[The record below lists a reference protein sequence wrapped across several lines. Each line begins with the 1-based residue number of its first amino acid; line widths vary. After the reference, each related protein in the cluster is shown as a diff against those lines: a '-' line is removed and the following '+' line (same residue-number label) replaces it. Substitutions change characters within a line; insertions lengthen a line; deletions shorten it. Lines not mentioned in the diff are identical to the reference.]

1 MNIPEVT
8 FKCRVL
14 NEQDEYE
21 WKNITTQD
29 LFLDKKVVL
38 FSLPGAFTPTCSNQ
52 QLPGYEELYDQFME
66 IGIDEIYCMS
76 VNDSFV
82 MNAWFK
88 DQGIEK
94 VKAIPDGNGEFTFNM
109 GMSVSKANLGFG
121 HRSWRYA
128 AIINDGQ
135 IEILFVEDGKVG
147 NCDVDP
153 YEVSDPTTVLN
164 YLKNKK
170 TEEEVIVNY
179 A

>member
-8 FKCRVL
+8 FNYRVL
-14 NEQDEYE
+14 NEENNYE
-21 WKNITTQD
+21 WKKVTAQD
-29 LFLDKKVVL
+29 LFLGKKVVL

-52 QLPGYEELYDQFME
+52 QLPGYEEHYEDF
-66 IGIDEIYCMS
+66 INVGIDEIYCLS
-76 VNDSFV
+76 VNDSYV
-82 MNAWFK
+82 MNAWFEN
-88 DQGIEK
+88 QGIEK
-94 VKAIPDGNGEFTFNM
+94 VKSIPDGNGEFTFNM

-128 AIINDGQ
+128 AIINDGN

-147 NCDVDP
+147 NSDSDP
-153 YEVSDPTTVLN
+153 YEVTDPTTVLT
-164 YLKNKK
+164 YLQSKK

>member
-21 WKNITTQD
+21 WQNITTQD

-128 AIINDGQ
+128 AIINNGK